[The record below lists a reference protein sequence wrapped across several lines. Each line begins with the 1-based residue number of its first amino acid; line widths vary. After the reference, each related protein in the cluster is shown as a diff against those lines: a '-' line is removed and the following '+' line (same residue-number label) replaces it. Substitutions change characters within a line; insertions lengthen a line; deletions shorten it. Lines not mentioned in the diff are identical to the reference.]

1 MGGVCI
7 IGCLPDKFSARL
19 KKVVLKF
26 GWVNNM
32 AIAPN
37 STEIIKVGILSLEW
51 TITEEIKYIHSL
63 KKVFLIKNIHIP
75 PLPRYCLSIGQV
87 SY

>member
-37 STEIIKVGILSLEW
+37 STEIDNKSGNIVTRMDHHRGNKVY
-51 TITEEIKYIHSL
+51 T
-63 KKVFLIKNIHIP
+63 
-75 PLPRYCLSIGQV
+75 
-87 SY
+87 